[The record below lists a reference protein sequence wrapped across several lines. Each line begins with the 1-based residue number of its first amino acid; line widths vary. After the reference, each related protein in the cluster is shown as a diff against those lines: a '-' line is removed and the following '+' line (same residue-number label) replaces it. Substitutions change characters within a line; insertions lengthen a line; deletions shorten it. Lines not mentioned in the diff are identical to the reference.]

1 MSQVKY
7 FRTVFTKESVPCH
20 KCRHRKH
27 LNNRGNSG
35 LKNCRTIFYS
45 GRVDRNSDSER
56 SEVPCAAYPM
66 DININKYIILYYN
79 YISDI
84 R

>member
-1 MSQVKY
+1 M
-7 FRTVFTKESVPCH
+7 PCH
-20 KCRHRKH
+20 KSQYRKH

-35 LKNCRTIFYS
+35 LKNYRTVFYS

-66 DININKYIILYYN
+66 DISINIFI
-79 YISDI
+79 
-84 R
+84 

>member
-1 MSQVKY
+1 M
-7 FRTVFTKESVPCH
+7 PCH

-27 LNNRGNSG
+27 LNDRGNSG
-35 LKNCRTIFYS
+35 LKNYRTIFYS

-66 DININKYIILYYN
+66 DISINIFI
-79 YISDI
+79 
-84 R
+84 